1 MLRVVNTLNEILST
15 DTKPNKDAPKK
26 EENKV
31 DAIMDMLDKDV
42 IETKTIDGLIS
53 PETETD
59 FHLDSFEFENNKK
72 LKDFD
77 DDNND

>member
-1 MLRVVNTLNEILST
+1 
-15 DTKPNKDAPKK
+15 
-26 EENKV
+26 
-31 DAIMDMLDKDV
+31 MDMLDKDV

-59 FHLDSFEFENNKK
+59 FHIDSFEFENDKK

-77 DDNND
+77 DDNNDQNNKKKNLMKTANTFLAFTIY